1 MLTNTEKLKYS
12 FGNPIVLSHSSF
24 VQFIKKPRQ
33 YTFNVQRSHYR
44 RLQDTENMQL
54 KKTVL
59 FKKIP
64 GTGKNLR
71 IFWYYIQNQKLTAG
85 KHSKSEKSSDL
96 LYNFF
101 EILMVGLRPTS
112 NSQLVT
118 EKSLVVTL
126 IADSANYGLKMTSTR
141 SETELEGRLRA
152 LRNRLTEL
160 FNMLNFV

>member
-1 MLTNTEKLKYS
+1 M
-12 FGNPIVLSHSSF
+12 
-24 VQFIKKPRQ
+24 QFIKKPRH

-44 RLQDTENMQL
+44 RLQDTEHVQL

-71 IFWYYIQNQKLTAG
+71 IIWYYIQNQKLTAG
-85 KHSKSEKSSDL
+85 KHSKMEKSSDL

-118 EKSLVVTL
+118 EKSLVITL
-126 IADSANYGLKMTSTR
+126 IADSDRY
-141 SETELEGRLRA
+141 
-152 LRNRLTEL
+152 
-160 FNMLNFV
+160 

>member
-1 MLTNTEKLKYS
+1 
-12 FGNPIVLSHSSF
+12 
-24 VQFIKKPRQ
+24 
-33 YTFNVQRSHYR
+33 
-44 RLQDTENMQL
+44 MQL

-112 NSQLVT
+112 NFQLVT

-126 IADSANYGLKMTSTR
+126 IADSGVRPVVDHPVMFRPCPVIQGKF
-141 SETELEGRLRA
+141 
-152 LRNRLTEL
+152 RN
-160 FNMLNFV
+160 